1 MRCRSTNPRELTR
14 VVDLTL
20 ALGTRTKL
28 MIGATRIPVAVLSV
42 LLSFG
47 FSACAH
53 TAAPNDTEE
62 SGTAGSSSTDAGDSG
77 ADTVD
82 SGVEQIDA
90 ATSCSDLYT
99 LARRQLDEAAACD
112 VSGPPGQCTGTVAA
126 TCGCPVAVDSQ
137 SSDATL
143 SYLNTLSVIQAK
155 MCVVKCPAQFCEPTN
170 GSQCVAQIGGDAGV
184 CVHH

>member
-1 MRCRSTNPRELTR
+1 
-14 VVDLTL
+14 
-20 ALGTRTKL
+20 
-28 MIGATRIPVAVLSV
+28 MIRATRFTVAVFSV
-42 LLSFG
+42 LLSSG

-53 TAAPNDTEE
+53 TAVPSDAEA
-62 SGTAGSSSTDAGDSG
+62 SGSQGSAGSSVDAGDGG
-77 ADTVD
+77 ANAGDR
-82 SGVEQIDA
+82 GVEQVDA

-99 LARRQLDEAAACD
+99 LARRQLDEAAACE
-112 VSGPPGQCTGTVAA
+112 VSGPPGQCAGSVAA

-137 SSDATL
+137 TSDATL

-184 CVHH
+184 CVHD

>member
-1 MRCRSTNPRELTR
+1 MIRATR
-14 VVDLTL
+14 VT
-20 ALGTRTKL
+20 
-28 MIGATRIPVAVLSV
+28 VAVLSV

-62 SGTAGSSSTDAGDSG
+62 SGASGSASTDAGDG
-77 ADTVD
+77 GPVD
-82 SGVEQIDA
+82 GGVEQVDA

-99 LARRQLDEAAACD
+99 LARSQLDEAAACN
-112 VSGPPGQCTGTVAA
+112 VSGPPGQCAGTVAA

-155 MCVVKCPAQFCEPTN
+155 MCVVNCPAQFCAPTN